1 MNNSPSEL
9 LRPFLFATLALSAFA
24 ASAADWRDKVD
35 PVLRAELAKGAGA
48 PVRVLIVPHVAAE
61 AQIDIAALS
70 SRTPPKQR
78 PQVVHAALRAQAEAT
93 QAGVRAWLRREGIA
107 YQAFSVANAVA
118 ATLPADQVDALAKR
132 GDVARIDA
140 DPVIRHALPKAE
152 PLQFGKAV
160 TAVELGV
167 TYINAPAVW
176 ALAGNPRGGGIV
188 VAGQDT
194 GYRWTHAALKAKY
207 RGWNGVSANHDYQWH
222 DAIHSG
228 GGVCGANAV
237 APCDDNGHGTHTMGT
252 MIGDDG
258 ATNQI
263 GVAPDAKWIACRNMD
278 VGDGTPTTYLECFE
292 FFLAPYPVGGT
303 PGQGDPNQSPHVINN
318 SWGCPAVE
326 GCNSGNWA
334 TMQTAISNLTA
345 AGVLVVV
352 SAGNG
357 GSGCSTVSDPPAF
370 FAESFSVGNFNAST
384 GTIASSSSRGP
395 VTVDGSNRMKPEI
408 SAPGSNVRSALN
420 SGDTS
425 YTTMSGTSMAGPHV
439 AGAAALLMSA
449 VPALQ
454 RQPAL
459 VRQYLEQ
466 SATPVSSTACSSAGV
481 PNNLYGH
488 GRLDVLAAVQAALAA
503 TPEIFLDGFE

>member
-1 MNNSPSEL
+1 MNNLPSE
-9 LRPFLFATLALSAFA
+9 RMRCAAFATLSLIALSATA
-24 ASAADWRDKVD
+24 GDWRDKVD
-35 PVLRAELAKGAGA
+35 PALRAELAKSAGA
-48 PVRVLIVPHVAAE
+48 PVRVLIVPQVDDKARV
-61 AQIDIAALS
+61 DIAALS
-70 SRTPPKQR
+70 ARTPPKLR
-78 PQVVHAALRAQAEAT
+78 PQVVHAALRAQAAAT
-93 QAGVRAWLRREGIA
+93 QAGVIGWLRREGVE
-107 YQAFSVANAVA
+107 YQAFSVVNAVA
-118 ATLPADQVDALAKR
+118 ATLPPSRLDLLAKR
-132 GDVARIDA
+132 KDVVRIDA

-152 PLQFGKAV
+152 PLPLGKAV
-160 TAVELGV
+160 TAIELGV

-176 ALAGNPRGGGIV
+176 ALPGNPRGTGIV

-258 ATNQI
+258 GTNQI

-278 VGDGTPTTYLECFE
+278 VGNGTPTTYLECFE

-303 PGQGDPNQSPHVINN
+303 PAQGDPNQAPHVINN

-370 FAESFSVGNFNAST
+370 FAESFSVGNFSAST
-384 GTIASSSSRGP
+384 GTLSGSSSRGP
-395 VTVDGSNRMKPEI
+395 VTVDGSNRMKPDI
-408 SAPGSNVRSALN
+408 SAPGSSVRSAVN

-439 AGAAALLMSA
+439 AGAAALFMSA

-466 SATPVSSTACSSAGV
+466 SATAVSSTACSSAGV

-488 GRLDVLAAVQAALAA
+488 GRLDVLAAVQAALVVYPHLFA
-503 TPEIFLDGFE
+503 DGFE